1 MQNALTLVSAID
13 SGNRVALNGKGKT
26 GSFARAI
33 AHASREQREQMG
45 QSLYAH
51 WLQNGQYRPVVNDI
65 IDVLVAKSAQK
76 FIKHIVPETGPVRKE
91 QLMQL
96 CVMVDSSIR
105 EAGKPLKGQKAYVH
119 SIVER
124 IAAEANPTTIEA

>member
-1 MQNALTLVSAID
+1 MQNALTIVSAIQD
-13 SGNRVALNGKGKT
+13 GNQIVLNAKGKT

-33 AHASREQREQMG
+33 AFASRDERIKAG
-45 QSLYAH
+45 QSMYLN

-76 FIKHIVPETGPVRKE
+76 FVKHIVPETGPVRKE

-96 CVMVDSSIR
+96 CTMVDASVR
-105 EAGKPLKGQKAYVH
+105 EAGKELKGQKAFVYG
-119 SIVER
+119 IVER
-124 IAAEANPTTIEA
+124 IAAEANPATIEA